1 MHAFL
6 ATALAAPAPAAKNW
20 AVIFD
25 AGSTGTRVHCFQ
37 YSAGGGAGSSENNN
51 MPDVEE
57 VPGGRMKVTPGISS
71 FEPKPESAGASL
83 TPLLELAERVIP
95 ASEHSRTLVMLR
107 ATAGM
112 RLLSKR
118 RAQREVEDRDA
129 TCCAIQ
135 NLCLAL
141 WAEGVGTKWT
151 SGAVTRSAEF
161 RALCGIGEDEAVV
174 GVVWYGLASGGLG
187 AVRESP
193 RKLAVDDVLS
203 TLP

>member
-1 MHAFL
+1 MPGWL
-6 ATALAAPAPAAKNW
+6 VVTSALA
-20 AVIFD
+20 D
-25 AGSTGTRVHCFQ
+25 
-37 YSAGGGAGSSENNN
+37 GGAG
-51 MPDVEE
+51 
-57 VPGGRMKVTPGISS
+57 T
-71 FEPKPESAGASL
+71 
-83 TPLLELAERVIP
+83 
-95 ASEHSRTLVMLR
+95 
-107 ATAGM
+107 
-112 RLLSKR
+112 
-118 RAQREVEDRDA
+118 QREVEDRDA